1 MSALLW
7 VHYFSSMICGKQKS
21 SLVMQAAISF
31 VKKIYELISYIIAP
45 PFCYACRG
53 YMPQRVILCS
63 KCDHAIELIVPKMF
77 KINEKY
83 ILTVYTVSRYT
94 EPLRPMLFAKY
105 RSDEIV
111 LEKLADIIWQKSVLS
126 LVQVDY
132 LIPIPLHWSRV
143 VKRGFN
149 QAELLANRLSMHSK
163 IPILKCLVRERKTE
177 YQVRVLH
184 GDRTTN
190 IKKSMF
196 ATIDTQ
202 KITDKHVVL
211 VDDSCTTGATA
222 LEAARALVA
231 FKPASINMIV
241 ACRAL

>member
-1 MSALLW
+1 
-7 VHYFSSMICGKQKS
+7 
-21 SLVMQAAISF
+21 MQVAIDF
-31 VKKIYELISYIIAP
+31 AKKIYDLIAYVIAP
-45 PFCYACRG
+45 PICYACRS
-53 YMPQRVILCS
+53 YIQHRAILCS
-63 KCDHAIELIVPKMF
+63 KCDQAIELIAPKMF

-83 ILTVYTVSRYT
+83 ILTVYTISRYT

-126 LVQVDY
+126 LVKVDY

-149 QAELLANRLSMHSK
+149 QAELLANRLAMHSA
-163 IPILKCLVRERKTE
+163 IPILKCLKRERKTE

-190 IKKSMF
+190 IKKSMV
-196 ATIDTQ
+196 ATLEAQ
-202 KITDKHVVL
+202 AITGKHIML

-222 LEAARALVA
+222 LEAARALIA

>member
-1 MSALLW
+1 MH
-7 VHYFSSMICGKQKS
+7 VVGICTTRD
-21 SLVMQAAISF
+21 LVST
-31 VKKIYELISYIIAP
+31 
-45 PFCYACRG
+45 
-53 YMPQRVILCS
+53 
-63 KCDHAIELIVPKMF
+63 CDQAIELIAPKMF

-126 LVQVDY
+126 LVHIDY
-132 LIPIPLHWSRV
+132 FIPIPLHWSRI

-149 QAELLANRLSMHSK
+149 QAELLANRLAMHRK
-163 IPILKCLVRERKTE
+163 ISILNCLKRERRTE

-190 IKKSMF
+190 IKKSMN
-196 ATIDTQ
+196 ATLDAQQIEG
-202 KITDKHVVL
+202 KHVML

-222 LEAARALVA
+222 LEAARALVP

>member
-1 MSALLW
+1 
-7 VHYFSSMICGKQKS
+7 
-21 SLVMQAAISF
+21 MQLAIDV
-31 VKKIYELISYIIAP
+31 VKKIYDLICLIIAP

-53 YMPQRVILCS
+53 YMSQREILCPG
-63 KCDHAIELIVPKMF
+63 CDQSIELIAPKMF

-94 EPLRPMLFAKY
+94 QPLRPMLFAKY

-126 LVQVDY
+126 LVKVDY
-132 LIPIPLHWSRV
+132 LIPIPLHWSRTL
-143 VKRGFN
+143 KRGFN
-149 QAELLANRLSMHSK
+149 QAEFLAKRISYHSK
-163 IPILKCLVRERKTE
+163 IPLLHCLKRERKTE
-177 YQVRVLH
+177 YQVRVMH

-190 IKKSMF
+190 IKKSMV
-196 ATIDTQ
+196 ALLNAQDIQ
-202 KITDKHVVL
+202 GKHIML

-222 LEAARALVA
+222 LEAARALVK

>member
-1 MSALLW
+1 MQM
-7 VHYFSSMICGKQKS
+7 VIDFS
-21 SLVMQAAISF
+21 
-31 VKKIYELISYIIAP
+31 KKIYDLISYIIMP
-45 PFCYACRG
+45 PLCYACRG
-53 YMPQRVILCS
+53 HMQMRAILCS
-63 KCDHAIELIVPKMF
+63 KCDQAIELIAPKMF

-83 ILTVYTVSRYT
+83 ILTVYTVTRYT

-126 LVQVDY
+126 LVNVDY

-149 QAELLANRLSMHSK
+149 QAELLAQRFSVHSNIPVLNCLNRQ
-163 IPILKCLVRERKTE
+163 RQTE

-190 IKKSMF
+190 IKKSMV
-196 ATIDTQ
+196 ATIAAEAVTG
-202 KITDKHVVL
+202 KHIML

-222 LEAARALVA
+222 LEAARALVP

>member
-1 MSALLW
+1 
-7 VHYFSSMICGKQKS
+7 
-21 SLVMQAAISF
+21 MQAAIDLA
-31 VKKIYELISYIIAP
+31 KKIYHLISYIIAP
-45 PFCYACRG
+45 PLCYACRG
-53 YMPQRVILCS
+53 YMQQRAILCP
-63 KCDHAIELIVPKMF
+63 KCDQAIELIAPKMF
-77 KINEKY
+77 EINKNY

-126 LVQVDY
+126 LVKIDY
-132 LIPIPLHWSRV
+132 LIPIPLHWSRI

-149 QAELLANRLSMHSK
+149 QAELLANRLGMHSG
-163 IPILKCLVRERKTE
+163 IPILKCLNRERKTE

-190 IKKSMF
+190 IKKSM
-196 ATIDTQ
+196 
-202 KITDKHVVL
+202 ITNLNAQEITGKHIML

-222 LEAARALVA
+222 LEAARALVP

>member
-1 MSALLW
+1 
-7 VHYFSSMICGKQKS
+7 
-21 SLVMQAAISF
+21 MQAAIDLA
-31 VKKIYELISYIIAP
+31 KKLYDLISYIISP
-45 PFCYACRG
+45 PLCYACRG
-53 YMPQRVILCS
+53 YMQNRAILCS
-63 KCDHAIELIVPKMF
+63 RCDQAIELIAPKMF
-77 KINEKY
+77 TINEKY

-126 LVQVDY
+126 LVFVDY

-149 QAELLANRLSMHSK
+149 QAELLANRLSHHSK
-163 IPILKCLVRERKTE
+163 IPVLSCLKRDRQTE
-177 YQVRVLH
+177 YQVRVFH
-184 GDRTTN
+184 GDRTSN
-190 IKKSMF
+190 IKKSMTAF
-196 ATIDTQ
+196 DLAEQISG
-202 KITDKHVVL
+202 KHIML

-222 LEAARALVA
+222 LEAAKALLK

>member
-1 MSALLW
+1 
-7 VHYFSSMICGKQKS
+7 
-21 SLVMQAAISF
+21 MQAVINV
-31 VKKIYELISYIIAP
+31 VKNIYHIISYIIAP
-45 PFCYACRG
+45 PLCYACRG
-53 YMPQRVILCS
+53 YMQQRAILCP
-63 KCDHAIELIVPKMF
+63 KCDQSIELIAPKMF
-77 KINEKY
+77 KINDRY

-111 LEKLADIIWQKSVLS
+111 LEKLADIIWQKSVMS
-126 LVQVDY
+126 LVHVDY

-149 QAELLANRLSMHSK
+149 QAELVAQRLSMHSK
-163 IPILKCLVRERKTE
+163 IPILKALTRQRRTE

-190 IKKSMF
+190 IKRSMV
-196 ATIDTQ
+196 ATVDAAQIEG
-202 KITDKHVVL
+202 KHIML

-222 LEAARALVA
+222 LEAARTLIVY
-231 FKPASINMIV
+231 KPASINMIV

>member
-1 MSALLW
+1 
-7 VHYFSSMICGKQKS
+7 
-21 SLVMQAAISF
+21 MQVAIDLA
-31 VKKIYELISYIIAP
+31 KKIYHIISYIIAP
-45 PFCYACRG
+45 PLCYACRG
-53 YMPQRVILCS
+53 YMQERAILCP
-63 KCDHAIELIVPKMF
+63 KCDQSIELIAPKMF

-126 LVQVDY
+126 LVNVDY
-132 LIPIPLHWSRV
+132 LIPVPLHWSRI

-149 QAELLANRLSMHSK
+149 QAELLGGKLSMHSK
-163 IPILKCLVRERKTE
+163 IPMLNCLKRERRTE

-184 GDRTTN
+184 GDRTIN
-190 IKKSMF
+190 IKKSMI
-196 ATIDTQ
+196 ALDNADQIRG
-202 KITDKHVVL
+202 KHIML

-222 LEAARALVA
+222 LEAARALVP

>member
-1 MSALLW
+1 MLA
-7 VHYFSSMICGKQKS
+7 VFEY
-21 SLVMQAAISF
+21 A
-31 VKKIYELISYIIAP
+31 KKFYDIFCFIIAP
-45 PFCYACRG
+45 PLCYACRG
-53 YMPQRVILCS
+53 YMQERVILCS
-63 KCDHAIELIVPKMF
+63 RCDESIELIAPKMF
-77 KINEKY
+77 TINDKY

-126 LVQVDY
+126 LVKVDY

-149 QAELLANRLSMHSK
+149 QAELLANRLSCHSK
-163 IPILKCLVRERKTE
+163 IPILNCLKREKKTE

-184 GDRTTN
+184 KDRTIN
-190 IKKSMF
+190 IKKSMTCF
-196 ATIDTQ
+196 DTAEQ
-202 KITDKHVVL
+202 ITGKHIML

-222 LEAARALVA
+222 LEAAKVLLP

>member
-1 MSALLW
+1 MQSAVDL
-7 VHYFSSMICGKQKS
+7 
-21 SLVMQAAISF
+21 AR
-31 VKKIYELISYIIAP
+31 KIYDIVCYIISP
-45 PFCYACRG
+45 PLCYACRG
-53 YMPQRVILCS
+53 YMQARAILCTR
-63 KCDHAIELIVPKMF
+63 CDESIELIAPKMF
-77 KINEKY
+77 PINEKY

-111 LEKLADIIWQKSVLS
+111 IEKLADIIWQKSVLS
-126 LVQVDY
+126 LINVDY

-149 QAELLANRLSMHSK
+149 QAELLANRLSHHSK
-163 IPILKCLVRERKTE
+163 IPVLNCLKRERKTE

-184 GDRTTN
+184 GDRTSN
-190 IKKSMF
+190 IKKSML
-196 ATIDTQ
+196 ANLDAEN
-202 KITDKHVVL
+202 ITGKHIML

-222 LEAARALVA
+222 LEAAKVLLK

>member
-1 MSALLW
+1 
-7 VHYFSSMICGKQKS
+7 
-21 SLVMQAAISF
+21 MQAAIDAA
-31 VKKIYELISYIIAP
+31 KKIYHIISYIIAP
-45 PFCYACRG
+45 PLCYACRG
-53 YMPQRVILCS
+53 YMHERAILCP
-63 KCDHAIELIVPKMF
+63 KCDQAIELIAPKMF

-126 LVQVDY
+126 LVNIDY
-132 LIPIPLHWSRV
+132 LIPIPLHWSRI

-149 QAELLANRLSMHSK
+149 QAELVANRLSMHSK
-163 IPILKCLVRERKTE
+163 IPILNCLKRERRTE

-184 GDRTTN
+184 GDRTIN
-190 IKKSMF
+190 IKKSMI
-196 ATIDTQ
+196 ALDNSDQ
-202 KITDKHVVL
+202 ITGKHIML

-222 LEAARALVA
+222 LEAARALVR

>member
-1 MSALLW
+1 
-7 VHYFSSMICGKQKS
+7 
-21 SLVMQAAISF
+21 MQIAIDF
-31 VKKIYELISYIIAP
+31 AKKIYDLIAYIIAP
-45 PFCYACRG
+45 PLCYACRL
-53 YMPQRVILCS
+53 YMQQRAVLCF
-63 KCDHAIELIVPKMF
+63 KCDQAIEIIAPKMF

-126 LVQVDY
+126 LVQFDY

-149 QAELLANRLSMHSK
+149 QAELLANRFAKHSK
-163 IPILKCLVRERKTE
+163 IPVLRCLKRERKTE
-177 YQVRVLH
+177 YQVRVVH

-190 IKKSMF
+190 IKRSMI
-196 ATIDTQ
+196 ANLEAKQ
-202 KITDKHVVL
+202 ITGKHIML

-222 LEAARALVA
+222 LEAARALVP

>member
-1 MSALLW
+1 
-7 VHYFSSMICGKQKS
+7 
-21 SLVMQAAISF
+21 MQAAIDLA
-31 VKKIYELISYIIAP
+31 KKIYSVIAYIIAP
-45 PFCYACRG
+45 PLCYACRG
-53 YMPQRVILCS
+53 YMYERVILCP
-63 KCDHAIELIVPKMF
+63 KCDEAIELIAPKMF

-126 LVQVDY
+126 LVKVDY
-132 LIPIPLHWSRV
+132 LIPIPLHWSRI

-149 QAELLANRLSMHSK
+149 QSELLANRFSMHSK
-163 IPILKCLVRERKTE
+163 IPILNCLKRERKTE

-184 GDRTTN
+184 GDRTIN
-190 IKKSMF
+190 IKKSMI
-196 ATIDTQ
+196 ALANADQ
-202 KITDKHVVL
+202 ITGKHIML

>member
-1 MSALLW
+1 MLA
-7 VHYFSSMICGKQKS
+7 VFEY
-21 SLVMQAAISF
+21 A
-31 VKKIYELISYIIAP
+31 KKFYDILCFIIAP
-45 PFCYACRG
+45 PLCYACRG
-53 YMPQRVILCS
+53 YMQERSILCS
-63 KCDHAIELIVPKMF
+63 RCDTSIELIAPKMF
-77 KINEKY
+77 TINDKY

-111 LEKLADIIWQKSVLS
+111 LEKLADIIWEKSVLS
-126 LVQVDY
+126 LVKVDY

-143 VKRGFN
+143 FKRGFN
-149 QAELLANRLSMHSK
+149 QAELLANRLSYHSK
-163 IPILKCLVRERKTE
+163 IPTLNCLKREKKTE

-184 GDRTTN
+184 KDRTTN
-190 IKKSMF
+190 IKKSM
-196 ATIDTQ
+196 TCLDTAEQ
-202 KITDKHVVL
+202 ITGKHIML

-222 LEAARALVA
+222 LEAAKVLLK

>member
-1 MSALLW
+1 
-7 VHYFSSMICGKQKS
+7 
-21 SLVMQAAISF
+21 MQTAIDLA
-31 VKKIYELISYIIAP
+31 KKIYDTFCYIISP
-45 PFCYACRG
+45 PLCYACRG
-53 YMPQRVILCS
+53 YMTERNILCS
-63 KCDHAIELIVPKMF
+63 SCDNSIELIAPKMF
-77 KINEKY
+77 TINEKY

-126 LVQVDY
+126 LVHVDY
-132 LIPIPLHWSRV
+132 FIPIPLHWSRKI
-143 VKRGFN
+143 KRGFN
-149 QAELLANRLSMHSK
+149 QAKLLASRLSYHSK
-163 IPILKCLVRERKTE
+163 IPILNCLRRERKTE

-184 GDRTTN
+184 GDRTSN
-190 IKKSMF
+190 IKKSMT
-196 ATIDTQ
+196 ALDVADQ
-202 KITDKHVVL
+202 ITGKHVML

-222 LEAARALVA
+222 LEAAKILLK

>member
-1 MSALLW
+1 
-7 VHYFSSMICGKQKS
+7 
-21 SLVMQAAISF
+21 MQVAVDF
-31 VKKIYELISYIIAP
+31 VKKIYAVVSYVIAP
-45 PFCYACRG
+45 PICYACRS
-53 YMPQRVILCS
+53 YMQRRAILCL
-63 KCDHAIELIVPKMF
+63 KCDQAIELIAPKMF

-111 LEKLADIIWQKSVLS
+111 IEKLADIIWQKSVLS
-126 LVQVDY
+126 LVNVDC
-132 LIPIPLHWSRV
+132 LIPIPLHWSRI

-149 QAELLANRLSMHSK
+149 QAELLANRLAMHGK
-163 IPILKCLVRERKTE
+163 IPVLHCLKREKKTE

-190 IKKSMF
+190 VKKSMT
-196 ATIDTQ
+196 ATVSAQEIRG
-202 KITDKHVVL
+202 KHIML

-222 LEAARALVA
+222 LEAARSLVS